1 MEHYF
6 NIKDSAEGTLYAI
19 ANLVLLVGLLLGII
33 VIIATSDGYTH
44 GDFTS
49 DEIRNIGLVI
59 GISTMI
65 GSIITYAFLHV
76 VVNISNNLKNINK
89 ILSEKEERTKSQST
103 H

>member
-19 ANLVLLVGLLLGII
+19 ANLVLIVGLLLGII
-33 VIIATSDGYTH
+33 VIIATSDCYTN
-44 GDFTS
+44 DFTS

-65 GSIITYAFLHV
+65 GSIITYAFLQV